1 MRRAWSPS
9 DIQRLTTTCT
19 GCSCLVILVGCIS
32 FGAITG
38 KISPELLGNFKG
50 YTIGTGLLGLGLILY
65 LVIRASL
72 PGNPSAPPESKAQ
85 DKRE

>member
-1 MRRAWSPS
+1 MASSWSPS

-38 KISPELLGNFKG
+38 KISPTLLGDFKG
-50 YTIGTGLLGLGLILY
+50 YTIGGGLLGLAMILF
-65 LVIRASL
+65 LVIRAAL
-72 PGNPSAPPESKAQ
+72 PSASPAHSPPPAA
-85 DKRE
+85 DTHD